1 MLPGPDLILKLPK
14 SKSLV
19 RISTINSG
27 NTFRAV
33 RWSDAYT
40 YTPMLPEEP
49 PLRVHPVTGEIFLV
63 SRCKEI
69 AEVVSGEKD
78 DWKEAPYADNPA
90 AEHYL
95 RALNEGLARDARES
109 RMFRICLWWL
119 HNHPVRENGQMT
131 ASPEE
136 FRANLTALLE
146 LIQSNEGL
154 SDNDRL
160 LAAEIHRGLGQF
172 DEAEALL
179 VAPFKSPLKEV
190 AAQIL
195 DWTKQR
201 DPFVRQF

>member
-63 SRCKEI
+63 SRCKEV
-69 AEVVSGEKD
+69 AEVISGEKD
-78 DWKEAPYADNPA
+78 DWKEVPYADNPT

-95 RALNEGLARDARES
+95 RALREGLARSPRES
-109 RMFRICLWWL
+109 RMLRICLWWA
-119 HNHPVRENGQMT
+119 HNHSVRETSQMT
-131 ASPEE
+131 APTEE
-136 FRANLTALLE
+136 YRTNLTALLA
-146 LIQSNEGL
+146 LIHSNKAPGDQE
-154 SDNDRL
+154 RL
-160 LAAEIHRGLGQF
+160 LSAEIHRELGQF
-172 DEAEALL
+172 DETEALL

-195 DWTKQR
+195 EWTKQR
-201 DPFVRQF
+201 DPLVRQF